1 MRRLA
6 ATPTLAKRSKTAVH
20 CGSTETWP
28 PPPGPEQKCTSGPV
42 DLVFLIDSSRSV
54 RPHEFETMRTFMID
68 ILNTLDIGLNATRV
82 GVVQYS
88 SQVTPLLPPGGRPVT
103 TVFAPAVAIATKAV
117 SRLQVRSEFSLQSHA
132 SLDSVVE
139 AISQM
144 VPLAQGTMTGLAI
157 RYAMN
162 VAFTAQEG
170 DRSKVKLLWNASS
183 GYS

>member
-1 MRRLA
+1 M
-6 ATPTLAKRSKTAVH
+6 
-20 CGSTETWP
+20 
-28 PPPGPEQKCTSGPV
+28 
-42 DLVFLIDSSRSV
+42 
-54 RPHEFETMRTFMID
+54 
-68 ILNTLDIGLNATRV
+68 
-82 GVVQYS
+82 
-88 SQVTPLLPPGGRPVT
+88 
-103 TVFAPAVAIATKAV
+103 FASAVAIATKAV
-117 SRLQVRSEFSLQSHA
+117 SRLQVRSEFSLKSHA